1 MILNK
6 KYICDTNVLLSSLLS
21 KKSPPSEVVKYII
34 KNGFLAFSDET
45 FSEFE
50 EVFNRPK
57 FDKFISKEKRIR
69 FIEQVRSICWR
80 YGIFQKI
87 DLCRDPKDNKFL
99 DVAIASYAD
108 YLITGDDDLL
118 ILKGIGNTSIITPR
132 KFIEIHSN
140 KAAQW

>member
-6 KYICDTNVLLSSLLS
+6 KYICDTNVLVSSLFS
-21 KKSPPSEVVKYII
+21 KNSPPSEVIKYII
-34 KNGFLAFSDET
+34 KNGFLAFSEET

-50 EVFNRPK
+50 EVLNRPK
-57 FDKFISKEKRIR
+57 FDKFISKEKRIS

-80 YGIFQKI
+80 YEIFQKI

-108 YLITGDDDLL
+108 YLITGDEDLL
-118 ILKGIGNTSIITPR
+118 ILEGIGNTSIITPR
-132 KFIEIHSN
+132 IFVEIYF
-140 KAAQW
+140 